1 MAVTKEKILLKMKV
15 NGKEVEVAV
24 KPTWTLLRVLR
35 EELGLTGTKKGCE
48 QGDCGACTVIM
59 DGRAVNACLVLAL
72 QAQSKEIET
81 IEGLGSP
88 ERLHPLQESFVKN
101 GAVQCG
107 FCTPGMVMSATA
119 MLRENASPSPDEIKK
134 GISGN
139 LCRCT
144 GYTKIFEAVEVAAE
158 ALRRGRDPRDVVAE
172 RYALAFPSRS
182 MQPASP
188 RDREDGDAD
197 A

>member
-1 MAVTKEKILLKMKV
+1 MAENKTLLRMKV

-35 EELGLTGTKKGCE
+35 QELGLTGTKKGCE
-48 QGDCGACTVIM
+48 QGDCGSCTIIL
-59 DGRAVNACLVLAL
+59 DGKSVNACLVLAL

-81 IEGLGSP
+81 IEGMGTP
-88 ERLHPLQESFVKN
+88 ERLHPLQESFIRN

-107 FCTPGMVMSATA
+107 FCTPGMLMSAMA
-119 MLRENASPSPDEIKK
+119 LLRENPSPNPQEIKR

-144 GYTKIFEAVEVAAE
+144 GYTKILKAIQEVTK
-158 ALRRGRDPRDVVAE
+158 
-172 RYALAFPSRS
+172 
-182 MQPASP
+182 
-188 RDREDGDAD
+188 
-197 A
+197 